1 MSASEEISLL
11 GHLDTPIL
19 VGDPEGCIVYANAS
33 FRECF
38 CGVEVEDDPVG
49 EPLAMVFGGG
59 AREAVLTA
67 TAEVLQRGKPSRLKI
82 REGGRSYTGMC
93 SPIEAEDDRVG
104 VVMVLLE
111 EHSNEEHLT
120 GLADELGEPLGEALQ
135 LLHRLSERVSATLLE
150 DQRLLL
156 ENGIHQL
163 ETGLKWLRELSI
175 ALRGGK
181 SQQGRFDVSSSV
193 LRVRDRVVQQVPSS
207 VELEIL
213 MPPNLPRASGNAAAF
228 ERVLS
233 QLVRQRIDESRTGQP
248 VTILARPMGE
258 DQSRAVI
265 VSVVDVPDPGRRA
278 PTGHAPESVQQ
289 VLAQMGGEAVC
300 VEDSVLGRATTLR
313 LAVAA
318 AG

>member
-38 CGVEVEDDPVG
+38 CGLEDDPVG

-67 TAEVLQRGKPSRLKI
+67 TAEVFQRGQPSRLKI
-82 REGGRSYTGMC
+82 REGGRSYTGLC

-104 VVMVLLE
+104 VVMVMLE

-120 GLADELGEPLGEALQ
+120 GLADELGEPLGDALKS
-135 LLHRLSERVSATLLE
+135 LHRLSERASTNLPE
-150 DQRLLL
+150 DQRRLL

-181 SQQGRFDVSSSV
+181 SQQGRFDVANAV
-193 LRVRDRVVQQVPSS
+193 LRITERVAHEVPSS
-207 VELEIL
+207 VEIEVL
-213 MPPNLPRASGNAAAF
+213 MPPNLPRVSGTAVVF

-233 QLVRQRIDESRTGQP
+233 QLLRQRIDESRTGQP
-248 VTILARPMGE
+248 LTILARPMG
-258 DQSRAVI
+258 DDASRAVI
-265 VSVVDVPDPGRRA
+265 VSVVDVPDPDRRA
-278 PTGHAPESVQQ
+278 PTGQAPESVQQ
-289 VLAQMGGEAVC
+289 ALAQMGGEAVC
-300 VEDSVLGRATTLR
+300 VEDSALGRATTLR
-313 LAVAA
+313 LPVASA
-318 AG
+318 